1 MVWVVVKQL
10 KAIQT
15 QIQKTNNFNLFI
27 NIFYVNIH
35 YKMDTYSVNSAVS
48 VGNEIGKN
56 AFSENQ
62 FRVTQNA
69 ITIESANNT
78 LQNDKSQ
85 ETKDIEIKSATDTLS
100 AGEMPSAVMALK
112 SKGLGGLA
120 GETADN
126 FRTAGNAIVNTVKGT
141 PKTPATFDASGGLS
155 EEAQA
160 SFLGESRD
168 AITGA
173 ETTADD
179 VSRGMAEGLS
189 VAKPAFG
196 SVAEAGSLSKFMLN
210 RVGGI
215 TSSVGLEVGGK
226 AIGGLGAGISAEG
239 DISNLIETGKVFK
252 PNESGLSEVGN
263 VASIAGGL
271 LDMASIAVPVLAP
284 LALATNLFSA
294 VTSTVGAVQDDS
306 AQVTTDQAKPQEN
319 TLSIH
324 PAWASVG
331 MVASVHS
338 QPSVN

>member
-1 MVWVVVKQL
+1 
-10 KAIQT
+10 
-15 QIQKTNNFNLFI
+15 
-27 NIFYVNIH
+27 
-35 YKMDTYSVNSAVS
+35 MDTYSINSAVS
-48 VGNEIGKN
+48 VGNEIGKD

-69 ITIESANNT
+69 ITIESANT
-78 LQNDKSQ
+78 TIQNDKSQ
-85 ETKDIEIKSATDTLS
+85 ETKDIEVKSATDTLS
-100 AGEMPSAVMALK
+100 AGEMPSAVLAIK

-126 FRTAGNAIVNTVKGT
+126 ARSFANGVVNAVKGT
-141 PKTPATFDASGGLS
+141 PKPVTPAVGEVVD
-155 EEAQA
+155 
-160 SFLGESRD
+160 LGAKPALTTAD
-168 AITGA
+168 VGI
-173 ETTADD
+173 TTADD

-210 RVGGI
+210 RVGGM

-226 AIGGLGAGISAEG
+226 ALGGLGAGLSAEG
-239 DISNLIETGKVFK
+239 DISNMIETGHIFK
-252 PNESGLSEVGN
+252 PNESGWSEAGN
-263 VASIAGGL
+263 ITSMIGGA

-284 LALATNLFSA
+284 LALATNIFSA
-294 VTSTVGAVQDDS
+294 VTSTVGAVEDDS
-306 AQVTTDQAKPQEN
+306 NQVATDSKPPQQN
-319 TLSIH
+319 QLSIH

>member
-1 MVWVVVKQL
+1 MIQKLVRVKTR
-10 KAIQT
+10 IQT
-15 QIQKTNNFNLFI
+15 MNNFNLFI
-27 NIFYVNIH
+27 IYFYVTFI

-48 VGNEIGKN
+48 VGNEVGRD
-56 AFSENQ
+56 AYSQNQ

-69 ITIESANNT
+69 ITIQSAHNT
-78 LQNDKSQ
+78 VEADKKQQTS
-85 ETKDIEIKSATDTLS
+85 DIEVKSATDTLA
-100 AGEMPSAVMALK
+100 AGEMPSALIAIK

-120 GETADN
+120 GETAEN
-126 FRTAGNAIVNTVKGT
+126 FRSAGNSILNTVK
-141 PKTPATFDASGGLS
+141 PPPPPVTPAVGDVVD
-155 EEAQA
+155 
-160 SFLGESRD
+160 LGAKPALTTAD
-168 AITGA
+168 VGI
-173 ETTADD
+173 TTADD

-189 VAKPAFG
+189 VSKGAFS

-226 AIGGLGAGISAEG
+226 ALGGLGAGISAEG

-252 PNESGLSEVGN
+252 PNESAMSEVGN

-284 LALATNLFSA
+284 LALATNIFSA
-294 VTSTVGAVQDDS
+294 VTSTVGAVEDDKNQI
-306 AQVTTDQAKPQEN
+306 ATDSKPPQQN